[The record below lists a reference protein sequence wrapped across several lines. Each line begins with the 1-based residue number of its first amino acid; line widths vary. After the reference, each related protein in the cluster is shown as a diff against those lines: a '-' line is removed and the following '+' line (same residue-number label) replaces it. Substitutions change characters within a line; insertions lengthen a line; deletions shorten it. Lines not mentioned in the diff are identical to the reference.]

1 MLCSKDKLN
10 TKNSPVFIVGAPRS
24 GTTLVASIL
33 NGSPELVV
41 SPESHYFEKFFS
53 ICNRRHCFE
62 SDKSYLSYLEY
73 FLNSS
78 EIKTF
83 GFSEEEKKILIDR
96 LMVEKPSHA
105 KIFSDVMTTYR
116 KKFNKFRWAEKTPA
130 HGLCVVEILSCFPDA
145 KIVNIIRDPRDVMIS
160 RMKLP
165 WRKTNVMLEA
175 QLWNRYVTL
184 DKSVGMLNNSN
195 YYEIRYE
202 DILKDHESE
211 FRKLYE
217 FLSLRF
223 EQFFLDPI
231 AAQGLLY
238 NPLTEPWKDNVE
250 KQVISN
256 NVEKWKSEMPLHQR
270 KVVWFITRSLLKEK
284 GYEAGVDKLGWR
296 GMLYFSYLI
305 IPSFLLRARNS
316 LEDYFKSPF
325 P

>member
-1 MLCSKDKLN
+1 MLCNKDKLDTN
-10 TKNSPVFIVGAPRS
+10 NSPVFIVGAPRS
-24 GTTLVASIL
+24 GTTLVATIL
-33 NGSPELVV
+33 NRSPELVV
-41 SPESHYFEKFFS
+41 SPESHYFDKFFS
-53 ICNRRHCFE
+53 ICNRRRSFE

-83 GFSEEEKKILIDR
+83 GFSEEEKKIFIDR

-116 KKFNKFRWAEKTPA
+116 KKCNKFRWAEKTPA

-202 DILKDHESE
+202 DILKDHEFE

-217 FLSLRF
+217 FLSLKF
-223 EQFFLDPI
+223 EQFFLDHI
-231 AAQGLLY
+231 EAQGLLY
-238 NPLTEPWKDNVE
+238 NPLTEPWKNNVE

-256 NVEKWKSEMPLHQR
+256 NVDKWKSEMPLHQR
-270 KVVWFITRSLLKEK
+270 KVVWFVTRSLLKEK

-296 GMLYFSYLI
+296 GMFYFLYLI
-305 IPSFLLRARNS
+305 VPSFLLRARNS
-316 LEDYFKSPF
+316 IEDYFRSPL

>member
-1 MLCSKDKLN
+1 M
-10 TKNSPVFIVGAPRS
+10 
-24 GTTLVASIL
+24 
-33 NGSPELVV
+33 
-41 SPESHYFEKFFS
+41 
-53 ICNRRHCFE
+53 
-62 SDKSYLSYLEY
+62 SYLKY

-83 GFSEEEKKILIDR
+83 GFSEEEKKIIINR

-130 HGLCVVEILSCFPDA
+130 HGLCVAEILNCFPDA

-223 EQFFLDPI
+223 ERFFLDPI
-231 AAQGLLY
+231 AAQRLLY
-238 NPLTEPWKDNVE
+238 NPLTEPCKNNVE
-250 KQVISN
+250 KQV
-256 NVEKWKSEMPLHQR
+256 
-270 KVVWFITRSLLKEK
+270 FC
-284 GYEAGVDKLGWR
+284 
-296 GMLYFSYLI
+296 
-305 IPSFLLRARNS
+305 
-316 LEDYFKSPF
+316 
-325 P
+325 